1 MSVRQYNIVRRLSKL
16 YKLRRNMDPDEGV
29 SIDRP
34 KDERVEVD
42 LEDVHRYV
50 SAKEY
55 RAGLTKDQKRRIRE
69 KSSSFSDHEGV
80 LMRRNFRVKCIVFF
94 RCFFTCT
101 CSKWTSFSL
110 NWCIFFICN
119 GFWQV
124 FIAVF

>member
-1 MSVRQYNIVRRLSKL
+1 
-16 YKLRRNMDPDEGV
+16 MDPDEGE

-34 KDERVEVD
+34 KDETVEVD

-50 SAKEY
+50 RAKEY

-110 NWCIFFICN
+110 NWCIFSFVMV
-119 GFWQV
+119 FDRF